1 VKLRA
6 NGLSD
11 QRLAWRSVA
20 YTFPVTWIQRRELAM
35 RNDGEWILHQQ
46 YTGGMIG
53 AGVISAA
60 IRAADDADWELDDA
74 LNFNE
79 PFDPFADDPE

>member
-1 VKLRA
+1 
-6 NGLSD
+6 
-11 QRLAWRSVA
+11 
-20 YTFPVTWIQRRELAM
+20 M
-35 RNDGEWILHQQ
+35 RNDGEWMLTQQ
-46 YTGGMIG
+46 HTDSLIR

-60 IRAADDADWELDDA
+60 IRAADDADWELDEA